1 MTIVKEDA
9 TDLEHLSPERFAYI
23 NYIFI
28 VVNNTPEAYL
38 SAHELATR
46 LGFKESGDIEYRA
59 DNAMLLIHEWNTVVQ
74 HLHWIKRAFYGWLPA
89 AKTIRAKLPLI
100 N

>member
-1 MTIVKEDA
+1 
-9 TDLEHLSPERFAYI
+9 LPYI

-46 LGFKESGDIEYRA
+46 LDFKESGDIEYRA
-59 DNAMLLIHEWNTVVQ
+59 DNAMFLTHEWDTVVSS
-74 HLHWIKRAFYGWLPA
+74 IFTG
-89 AKTIRAKLPLI
+89 
-100 N
+100 